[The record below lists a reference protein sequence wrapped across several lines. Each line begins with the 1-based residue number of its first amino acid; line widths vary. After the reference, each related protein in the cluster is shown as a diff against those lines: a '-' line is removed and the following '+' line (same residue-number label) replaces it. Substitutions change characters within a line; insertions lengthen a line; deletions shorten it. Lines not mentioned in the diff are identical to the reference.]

1 MRRYDVHIVK
11 YKNVPFGYN
20 SYGIMQ
26 YRVKPY
32 VKRIKVYADSE
43 EEAIKQ
49 LEDEGHDV
57 VRKGDDNE
65 TTHK

>member
-11 YKNVPFGYN
+11 YKNVPFGHK
-20 SYGIMQ
+20 G
-26 YRVKPY
+26 YRIKPY
-32 VKRIKVYADSE
+32 IKLVKVYADSK

-57 VRKGDDNE
+57 VRRDDNE
-65 TTHK
+65 TT